1 MCKVVNMH
9 SKNIVFL
16 FIVLANTVYSEIEAV
31 AFTFSKKKLR
41 LVCKDCLHSGAAF
54 IKSEAPFT
62 LYRFH
67 TKTVRKFYPM
77 KTA

>member
-1 MCKVVNMH
+1 MLHKLEILF
-9 SKNIVFL
+9 SL

-54 IKSEAPFT
+54 I
-62 LYRFH
+62 
-67 TKTVRKFYPM
+67 
-77 KTA
+77 